1 MAPKTKEEMTL
12 SELVSRLDER
22 SIAIQDQ
29 INTLFELLKKYE
41 EKIEKHEEK
50 YVKKEQFLPVQKAVY
65 AVISVIVMTVLSVML
80 GQIFVKPILP
90 IGH

>member
-29 INTLFELLKKYE
+29 INTLFELLKKDE
-41 EKIEKHEEK
+41 DKIEKHEEK

-80 GQIFVKPILP
+80 GQIFIKPMLP